1 MRRRRWLNRRAAY
14 ADDGPGVVM
23 GSFALTQL
31 ISLVLAVAAIGATGG
46 FVASAVA
53 RRKKRRA
60 RGVFFLGFFCG
71 LMAGS
76 ILLARRRGRNALGAV
91 ARGVDL
97 RTLRASTGVGPASVV
112 STFTRL
118 RLRHHAFDQYCR
130 RCWCAGRFKPT
141 GAARGPAE
149 RRTIGR
155 NYPVADH
162 SG

>member
-1 MRRRRWLNRRAAY
+1 
-14 ADDGPGVVM
+14 M
-23 GSFALTQL
+23 GSLALAQL

-76 ILLARRRGRNALGAV
+76 ILLARRRGRKALGAV

-97 RTLRASTGVGPASVV
+97 RTLRASTGAGI
-112 STFTRL
+112 
-118 RLRHHAFDQYCR
+118 
-130 RCWCAGRFKPT
+130 GRFDVHTLPL
-141 GAARGPAE
+141 AASRVRSILSPLLV
-149 RRTIGR
+149 RRPLQTTAR
-155 NYPVADH
+155 DPRRAR
-162 SG
+162 